1 VHTGQH
7 YDPAAIRLAME
18 RLLAGQWKKGGI
30 HELWDGHAA
39 ERIVEVLRG
48 PSVHKFSKRD

>member
-1 VHTGQH
+1 MHTGQH